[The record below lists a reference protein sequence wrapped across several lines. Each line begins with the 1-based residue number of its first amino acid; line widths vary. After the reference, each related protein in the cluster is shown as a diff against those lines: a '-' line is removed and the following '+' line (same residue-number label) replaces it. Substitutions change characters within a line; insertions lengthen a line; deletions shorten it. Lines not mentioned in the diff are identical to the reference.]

1 MLLIM
6 NLSEPLNEDNFI
18 LYAMKS
24 YDNPQCASTEEF
36 YEDLNRIK
44 YVKRL
49 IKKYESQG
57 VLRERLLLN
66 HIIILNNVFGKMSPR
81 LMFYSLEEELHS
93 VLKTFL
99 IYLSFLPE
107 RIPEVDII
115 RIPVNH
121 EVASVLRK
129 I

>member
-1 MLLIM
+1 M
-6 NLSEPLNEDNFI
+6 NLSDPLNDENFI

-24 YDNPQCASTEEF
+24 YDNPQCGSTDEF

-57 VLRERLLLN
+57 ILRERLLLN

-115 RIPVNH
+115 RIPINH
-121 EVASVLRK
+121 EVASVLRE

>member
-1 MLLIM
+1 
-6 NLSEPLNEDNFI
+6 
-18 LYAMKS
+18 MKS
-24 YDNPQCASTEEF
+24 YDNPQCESTDEF

-49 IKKYESQG
+49 IKKYRTQG
-57 VLRERLLLN
+57 ILRERLLLN
-66 HIIILNNVFGKMSPR
+66 HIIILNNVFGKMAPR
-81 LMFYSLEEELHS
+81 LMFYSLDDELHE

-115 RIPVNH
+115 TIPIDQHV
-121 EVASVLRK
+121 VSVLRE

>member
-1 MLLIM
+1 
-6 NLSEPLNEDNFI
+6 
-18 LYAMKS
+18 MKS
-24 YDNPQCASTEEF
+24 YDNPQCESTDEF
-36 YEDLNRIK
+36 YEDLNRIR

-57 VLRERLLLN
+57 ILRERLLLN

-81 LMFYSLEEELHS
+81 LLFYGLESDLHS

-99 IYLSFLPE
+99 VYLNFLPE
-107 RIPEVDII
+107 RIPEADLI
-115 RIPVNH
+115 RIPINQ

>member
-1 MLLIM
+1 M
-6 NLSEPLNEDNFI
+6 NFSEPLSDKNFT

-24 YDNPQCASTEEF
+24 YDNPQCESTDEF
-36 YEDLNRIK
+36 YEDLNRIR

-57 VLRERLLLN
+57 ILRERLLLN

-81 LMFYSLEEELHS
+81 LLFYSLEEELHS

-99 IYLSFLPE
+99 IYLNYLPE
-107 RIPEVDII
+107 RIPETDLI
-115 RIPVNH
+115 RIPVNQ
-121 EVASVLRK
+121 EVASVLRE

>member
-1 MLLIM
+1 M
-6 NLSEPLNEDNFI
+6 NFSEPLSDKNFT

-24 YDNPQCASTEEF
+24 YDNPQCESTDEF
-36 YEDLNRIK
+36 YEDLNRIR

-57 VLRERLLLN
+57 ILRERLLLN

-81 LMFYSLEEELHS
+81 LLFYGLESDLHS

-99 IYLSFLPE
+99 VYLNFLPE
-107 RIPEVDII
+107 RIPEADLI
-115 RIPVNH
+115 RIPINQ

>member
-1 MLLIM
+1 M
-6 NLSEPLNEDNFI
+6 NLSEPINDDNFL

-24 YDNPQCASTEEF
+24 YDNPQCESTDEF

-49 IKKYESQG
+49 IKKYRTQG
-57 VLRERLLLN
+57 ILRERLLLN
-66 HIIILNNVFGKMSPR
+66 HIIILNNVFGKMAPR
-81 LMFYSLEEELHS
+81 LMFYSLDDELHE

-115 RIPVNH
+115 AIPIDQHV
-121 EVASVLRK
+121 VSVLRE

>member
-1 MLLIM
+1 M
-6 NLSEPLNEDNFI
+6 NLSDPLNDENFI

-57 VLRERLLLN
+57 ILRERLLLN

-81 LMFYSLEEELHS
+81 LMFYNLEEELHS

-107 RIPEVDII
+107 EIPEVDII

>member
-1 MLLIM
+1 
-6 NLSEPLNEDNFI
+6 
-18 LYAMKS
+18 MKS

-57 VLRERLLLN
+57 ILRERLLLN

-107 RIPEVDII
+107 KIPEVDII
-115 RIPVNH
+115 SIPVNQ
-121 EVASVLRK
+121 EVASVLRE

>member
-1 MLLIM
+1 M
-6 NLSEPLNEDNFI
+6 NLSDPINDDNFL

-24 YDNPQCASTEEF
+24 YDNPQCESTDEF
-36 YEDLNRIK
+36 YEDLNRIR

-49 IKKYESQG
+49 IKKYQAQG
-57 VLRERLLLN
+57 ILRERLLLN
-66 HIIILNNVFGKMSPR
+66 HIIILNNVFGKMAPR
-81 LMFYSLEEELHS
+81 LMFFSLEKELHG

-99 IYLSFLPE
+99 VYLSFLPE

-115 RIPVNH
+115 RIPIDQNV
-121 EVASVLRK
+121 VSVLRE